1 MLKKLVDRIG
11 RWLDDALERLA
22 DYVRPK
28 TPVPVRVRVRRS

>member
-11 RWLDDALERLA
+11 RWLDDVIETIA

-28 TPVPVRVRVRRS
+28 APVPVRVRVRRS